1 MQRVYPDRTMSMAF
15 AGTGEAKPG
24 AHERMA
30 VRALDVAR
38 RLGMPASIEASRCTV
53 SCSRYL
59 HLRTAE
65 GVWMIRISNHP
76 RPADTGQPTPHVDFV
91 TRDGVTG
98 EAALLGIIERIA
110 AGQMAWFDAGHSR
123 KGKR

>member
-1 MQRVYPDRTMSMAF
+1 MQRVYPDRPMSMAF
-15 AGTGEAKPG
+15 AGSGEAKPG
-24 AHERMA
+24 AHGRLA
-30 VRALDVAR
+30 VRGLDAAR
-38 RLGMPASIEASRCTV
+38 RLGLPASIEASRCTV

-91 TRDGVTG
+91 SRDGVAG
-98 EAALLGIIERIA
+98 AAALLDIIERIA

-123 KGKR
+123 RGKR